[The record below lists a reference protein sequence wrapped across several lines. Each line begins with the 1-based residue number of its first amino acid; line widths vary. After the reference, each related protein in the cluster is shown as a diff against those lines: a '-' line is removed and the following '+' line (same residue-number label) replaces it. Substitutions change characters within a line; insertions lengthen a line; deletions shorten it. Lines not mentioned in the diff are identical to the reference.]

1 MVQTEVCSKI
11 NVKNLQNVQPISKV
25 NDEMIDWIDVI
36 LEISWSE
43 DIHNVIILVHEQV
56 GSHYNY

>member
-25 NDEMIDWIDVI
+25 NDEVKINDGLDVI

-43 DIHNVIILVHEQV
+43 DIHNVILLVHEQV
-56 GSHYNY
+56 GKPL